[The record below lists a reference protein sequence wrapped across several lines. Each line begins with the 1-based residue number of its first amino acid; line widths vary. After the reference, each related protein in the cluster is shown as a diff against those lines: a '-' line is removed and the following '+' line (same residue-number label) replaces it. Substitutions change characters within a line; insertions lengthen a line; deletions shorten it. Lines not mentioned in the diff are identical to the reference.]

1 MLFNQEP
8 FIDLFK
14 CKHWSIPGHWL
25 PSATL
30 IISILILVFFFRVAI
45 KLWKKSL
52 KVPKGGRQEEDDDL
66 HLNLRLRCSKEI
78 SKRKRAELKTNQTI
92 DNNYIQPDGEFVSS
106 EGKLLICSLF
116 GQMILTQAPAVH
128 PAINY
133 CLRRR
138 DLEMRERAPCLS
150 YTIWLTLR
158 KIFVKLSSF
167 SFVCDST
174 SLTDPCKLVS
184 QSVSR
189 LSHGIGYL
197 DWRLQM
203 LSLA

>member
-45 KLWKKSL
+45 KLWEKSL

-78 SKRKRAELKTNQTI
+78 SKRERAELKTNQTI
-92 DNNYIQPDGEFVSS
+92 DNNYIQPDLYPARENCWFVPSLDKWFWRRLPLPIRPLITVSDGEIWKWEREHLVYLIPSDWHWERFSS
-106 EGKLLICSLF
+106 NCLF
-116 GQMILTQAPAVH
+116 F
-128 PAINY
+128 
-133 CLRRR
+133 CLR
-138 DLEMRERAPCLS
+138 
-150 YTIWLTLR
+150 
-158 KIFVKLSSF
+158 
-167 SFVCDST
+167 
-174 SLTDPCKLVS
+174 
-184 QSVSR
+184 
-189 LSHGIGYL
+189 
-197 DWRLQM
+197 
-203 LSLA
+203 

>member
-45 KLWKKSL
+45 KLWRQSL
-52 KVPKGGRQEEDDDL
+52 IVPKGGRQEEDDDL

-106 EGKLLICSLF
+106 EGICWFVPSLDKWF
-116 GQMILTQAPAVH
+116 WRLPPAVH

-158 KIFVKLSSF
+158 KIFVCL
-167 SFVCDST
+167 
-174 SLTDPCKLVS
+174 
-184 QSVSR
+184 R
-189 LSHGIGYL
+189 
-197 DWRLQM
+197 
-203 LSLA
+203 